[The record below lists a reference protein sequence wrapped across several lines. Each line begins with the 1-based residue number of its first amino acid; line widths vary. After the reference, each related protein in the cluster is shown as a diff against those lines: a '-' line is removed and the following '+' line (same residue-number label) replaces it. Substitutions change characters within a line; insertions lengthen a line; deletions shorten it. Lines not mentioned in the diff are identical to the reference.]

1 MSELFA
7 MGGYAAFVWPAYAVA
22 AMVMTWLLAGSL
34 RGLRGAEATL
44 KALEG
49 SRGPRRRNQKNGNR
63 KDGARREA
71 AGHEAAA
78 GVSEG

>member
-49 SRGPRRRNQKNGNR
+49 SRGPRRSRRHRKETVETTQKSG
-63 KDGARREA
+63 
-71 AGHEAAA
+71 
-78 GVSEG
+78 S

>member
-1 MSELFA
+1 MAEFFA
-7 MGGYAAFVWPAYAVA
+7 MGGYAAYIWPSYALAAVVLVGLLVA
-22 AMVMTWLLAGSL
+22 TLKSL
-34 RGLRGAEATL
+34 RATEATL